1 MNKPTEE
8 QIREVLAGT
17 STPET
22 ARLVAQWFATDEGT
36 DYLSRS
42 MDCDVE
48 QVKLGYEELYVD
60 HEIASDELF
69 ARIRRNIRRKRVR
82 RIVFRVA
89 AVLIPFATTSCPFWT
104 GRVQTSN
111 IKCRTA
117 QKRCVSIRLPL
128 RHSNCTF

>member
-48 QVKLGYEELYVD
+48 QVKLGYE
-60 HEIASDELF
+60 
-69 ARIRRNIRRKRVR
+69 
-82 RIVFRVA
+82 
-89 AVLIPFATTSCPFWT
+89 
-104 GRVQTSN
+104 
-111 IKCRTA
+111 
-117 QKRCVSIRLPL
+117 
-128 RHSNCTF
+128 

>member
-48 QVKLGYEELYVD
+48 QVKLGYEELFVD

-82 RIVFRVA
+82 RIVFRLLCWQAWLCSWTSVWTCLA
-89 AVLIPFATTSCPFWT
+89 APATKKSMWRRASVC
-104 GRVQTSN
+104 
-111 IKCRTA
+111 K
-117 QKRCVSIRLPL
+117 
-128 RHSNCTF
+128 

>member
-48 QVKLGYEELYVD
+48 QVKLGYEELYKEGVIGIFSSAD
-60 HEIASDELF
+60 RAMSFQTALKTACAKLEALAFSV
-69 ARIRRNIRRKRVR
+69 VR
-82 RIVFRVA
+82 
-89 AVLIPFATTSCPFWT
+89 LIE
-104 GRVQTSN
+104 GV
-111 IKCRTA
+111 IKYEEN
-117 QKRCVSIRLPL
+117 K
-128 RHSNCTF
+128 

>member
-89 AVLIPFATTSCPFWT
+89 AVLSWTSGWTCLAAPATKKSMWRRASVC
-104 GRVQTSN
+104 
-111 IKCRTA
+111 K
-117 QKRCVSIRLPL
+117 
-128 RHSNCTF
+128 

>member
-1 MNKPTEE
+1 
-8 QIREVLAGT
+8 
-17 STPET
+17 
-22 ARLVAQWFATDEGT
+22 
-36 DYLSRS
+36 

-89 AVLIPFATTSCPFWT
+89 AVLIPFVVLAGLVVQLDKRVDLFGGSGYEEIYVAKRRASANDVS
-104 GRVQTSN
+104 GRYTRIYQFGFPLE
-111 IKCRTA
+111 
-117 QKRCVSIRLPL
+117 VSQEVC
-128 RHSNCTF
+128 SFQS

>member
-89 AVLIPFATTSCPFWT
+89 AVLIPFVVLA
-104 GRVQTSN
+104 G
-111 IKCRTA
+111 
-117 QKRCVSIRLPL
+117 
-128 RHSNCTF
+128 